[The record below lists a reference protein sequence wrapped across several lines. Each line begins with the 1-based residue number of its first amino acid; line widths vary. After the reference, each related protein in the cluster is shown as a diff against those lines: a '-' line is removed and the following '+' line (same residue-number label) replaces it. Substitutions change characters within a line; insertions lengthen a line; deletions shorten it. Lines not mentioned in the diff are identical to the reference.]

1 MHGESE
7 RASARIRRS
16 GTAAVRTGRA
26 PGAKLDDGEARRE
39 FDKRR
44 PIGWYRRS
52 TCARYREQ
60 RVSGAQASFGS
71 RGAARIGEWQIAWD
85 RGSVAGFWN
94 IARLAFER

>member
-1 MHGESE
+1 MHGESK

-44 PIGWYRRS
+44 AIGWYRRC
-52 TCARYREQ
+52 TGPRYREQ
-60 RVSGAQASFGS
+60 WVVGAQASAGF
-71 RGAARIGEWQIAWD
+71 RGAARVGEWKSAWD
-85 RGSVAGFWN
+85 RGRGAGFAN
-94 IARLAFER
+94 IARLAVE